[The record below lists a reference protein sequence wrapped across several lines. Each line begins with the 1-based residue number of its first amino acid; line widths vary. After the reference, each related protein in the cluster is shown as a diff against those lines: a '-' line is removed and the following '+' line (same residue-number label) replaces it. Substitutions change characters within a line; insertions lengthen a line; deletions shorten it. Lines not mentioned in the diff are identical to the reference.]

1 MLASVSDQHPS
12 RHLVLRFSE
21 NEKVREAERQQ
32 AQTGKQL
39 WMRVRRG
46 QAMREQAR
54 TGRERE
60 VVGNLVQRKSR
71 HLPVLLS
78 GNFR

>member
-46 QAMREQAR
+46 RFFSVAIS
-54 TGRERE
+54 
-60 VVGNLVQRKSR
+60 VKSKCNMEA
-71 HLPVLLS
+71 S
-78 GNFR
+78 